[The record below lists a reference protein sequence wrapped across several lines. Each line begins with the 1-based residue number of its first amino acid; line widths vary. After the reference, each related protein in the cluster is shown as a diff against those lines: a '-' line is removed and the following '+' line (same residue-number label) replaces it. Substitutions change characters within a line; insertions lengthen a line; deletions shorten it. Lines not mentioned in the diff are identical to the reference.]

1 MKKFILSLMGM
12 LAWMFSSANAQIAY
26 QKANFFDN
34 VYVGLNGGV
43 SSPLDFNS
51 VTPFNAQA
59 GVKVGKN
66 WSPVFGTNIEGT
78 AVFGDNH
85 FADSHTFVK
94 ATYVGLNGTLNLTNL
109 FLNYNPDKVFETS
122 LEAGFGWI
130 HNYHTPTPTN
140 SDGHT
145 NYLGAKTGIIFAWN
159 IGINKAWQLYA
170 EPSVYW
176 NLSKTDKIQFNKHN
190 AQLAVSVGFVYKFK
204 TSNKTHN
211 FKVYDISDYTSALEE
226 ARDRIAALEAQNAE
240 LSNRPTETYTVVK
253 ETNKNTETVV
263 YLPDM
268 FTVSFLQNSAELT
281 QDAKNILDK
290 VGTTLPVK
298 VIGSTSPEGTTRR
311 NSELSV
317 QRANAVAE
325 YLKSRGVAVV
335 SAEGNEQ
342 GRIAVVTVVK

>member
-1 MKKFILSLMGM
+1 MKKFILSLMVM
-12 LAWMFSSANAQIAY
+12 LTVMLSSANAQIAY
-26 QKANFFDN
+26 QKADFLDN

-122 LEAGFGWI
+122 LEAGLGWI

-140 SDGHT
+140 IDGHAD
-145 NYLGAKTGIIFAWN
+145 YLGAKTGVILAWN
-159 IGINKAWQLYA
+159 IGNNKAWQLYA

-190 AQLAVSVGFVYKFK
+190 AQLAVSVGVVYKFK

-211 FKVYDISDYTSALEE
+211 FKVYNIYDYTSALEE
-226 ARDRIAALEAQNAE
+226 ARNRIDALEAQNAE
-240 LSNRPTETYTVVK
+240 LSKRPTETYNVVK
-253 ETNKNTETVV
+253 ETNKETVV
-263 YLPDM
+263 YSQDI

-290 VGTTLPVK
+290 VGASLPVK

-317 QRANAVAE
+317 QRANAVAK
-325 YLKSRGVAVV
+325 YLKSRGVKVV
-335 SAEGNEQ
+335 SAEGNEH

>member
-1 MKKFILSLMGM
+1 MKKFILSLMVM
-12 LAWMFSSANAQIAY
+12 LTVMLSSANAQIAY
-26 QKANFFDN
+26 QKADFLDN

-122 LEAGFGWI
+122 LEAGLGWI

-140 SDGHT
+140 IDGHA
-145 NYLGAKTGIIFAWN
+145 NYLGAKTGVILAWN
-159 IGINKAWQLYA
+159 IGNNKAWQLYA

-190 AQLAVSVGFVYKFK
+190 AQLAVSVGVVYKFK

-211 FKVYDISDYTSALEE
+211 FKVYNIYDYTSALEE

-240 LSNRPTETYTVVK
+240 LSKRPTETYNVVK
-253 ETNKNTETVV
+253 ETNKETVV
-263 YLPDM
+263 YSQDI

-290 VGTTLPVK
+290 VGASLPVK
-298 VIGSTSPEGTTRR
+298 IIGSTSPEGTTRR

-325 YLKSRGVAVV
+325 YLKSRGVEVV
-335 SAEGNEQ
+335 SAEGNEH

>member
-1 MKKFILSLMGM
+1 MKKFILSLMVM
-12 LAWMFSSANAQIAY
+12 LTVMLSSANAQIAY
-26 QKANFFDN
+26 QKADFLDN

-122 LEAGFGWI
+122 LEAGIGWI
-130 HNYHTPTPTN
+130 HNYHTSTPTN
-140 SDGHT
+140 IDGHA
-145 NYLGAKTGIIFAWN
+145 NYLGAKTGVILAWN
-159 IGINKAWQLYA
+159 IGNNKAWQLYA

-190 AQLAVSVGFVYKFK
+190 AQLAVSVGVVYKFK

-211 FKVYDISDYTSALEE
+211 FKVYNIYDYTSALEE

-240 LSNRPTETYTVVK
+240 LSKRPTETYNVVK
-253 ETNKNTETVV
+253 ETNKETVV
-263 YLPDM
+263 YSQDI

-290 VGTTLPVK
+290 VGASLPVK
-298 VIGSTSPEGTTRR
+298 VIGSTSPEGSTRR

-325 YLKSRGVAVV
+325 YLKSRGVEVV
-335 SAEGNEQ
+335 SAEGNEH

>member
-1 MKKFILSLMGM
+1 MKKFILSLMVM
-12 LAWMFSSANAQIAY
+12 LTVMLSSANAQIAY
-26 QKANFFDN
+26 QKADFLDN

-122 LEAGFGWI
+122 LEAGLGWI

-140 SDGHT
+140 IDGHA
-145 NYLGAKTGIIFAWN
+145 NYLGAKTGVILAWN
-159 IGINKAWQLYA
+159 IGNNKAWQLYA

-190 AQLAVSVGFVYKFK
+190 AQLAVSVGVVYKFK

-211 FKVYDISDYTSALEE
+211 FKVYNIYDYTSALEE

-240 LSNRPTETYTVVK
+240 LSKRPTETYNVVK
-253 ETNKNTETVV
+253 ETVV
-263 YLPDM
+263 YSQDII
-268 FTVSFLQNSAELT
+268 TVSFLQNSAELT

-290 VGTTLPVK
+290 VSASLPVK

-325 YLKSRGVAVV
+325 YLKSRGVKVV
-335 SAEGNEQ
+335 SAEGNEH

>member
-1 MKKFILSLMGM
+1 MKKFILSLMVM
-12 LAWMFSSANAQIAY
+12 LTVMLSSTNAQIAY
-26 QKANFFDN
+26 QKADFLDN

-122 LEAGFGWI
+122 LEAGIGWI

-140 SDGHT
+140 IDGHVD
-145 NYLGAKTGIIFAWN
+145 YLGAKTGVILAWN
-159 IGINKAWQLYA
+159 IGNNKAWQLYA

-190 AQLAVSVGFVYKFK
+190 AQLAVSVGVVYKFK

-211 FKVYDISDYTSALEE
+211 FKVYNIYDYTSALEE

-240 LSNRPTETYTVVK
+240 LSKRPTETYNVVK
-253 ETNKNTETVV
+253 ETNKETVV
-263 YLPDM
+263 YSQDI

-290 VGTTLPVK
+290 VGASLPVK
-298 VIGSTSPEGTTRR
+298 VIGSTSPEGSTRR

-317 QRANAVAE
+317 QRANAVAN
-325 YLKSRGVAVV
+325 YLKSRGVNVI
-335 SAEGNEQ
+335 SAEGNEH

>member
-1 MKKFILSLMGM
+1 MKKFILSLMVM
-12 LAWMFSSANAQIAY
+12 LTVMLSSANAQIAY
-26 QKANFFDN
+26 QKADFLDN

-51 VTPFNAQA
+51 VIPFNAQA

-122 LEAGFGWI
+122 LEAGLGWI

-140 SDGHT
+140 IDGHA
-145 NYLGAKTGIIFAWN
+145 NYLGAKTGVILAWN
-159 IGINKAWQLYA
+159 IGNNKAWQLYA

-190 AQLAVSVGFVYKFK
+190 AQLAVSVGVVYKFK

-211 FKVYDISDYTSALEE
+211 FKVYNIYDYTSALEE

-240 LSNRPTETYTVVK
+240 LSKRPTETYNVVK
-253 ETNKNTETVV
+253 ETVV
-263 YLPDM
+263 YSQDII
-268 FTVSFLQNSAELT
+268 TVSFLQNSAELT

-290 VGTTLPVK
+290 VSASLPVK

-317 QRANAVAE
+317 QRANAVAK
-325 YLKSRGVAVV
+325 YLKSRGVKVV
-335 SAEGNEQ
+335 SAEGNEH

>member
-1 MKKFILSLMGM
+1 MKKFILSLMVM
-12 LAWMFSSANAQIAY
+12 LTVMLSSANAQIAY
-26 QKANFFDN
+26 QKADFLDN

-122 LEAGFGWI
+122 LEAGLGWI

-140 SDGHT
+140 IDGHA
-145 NYLGAKTGIIFAWN
+145 NYLGAKTGVILAWN
-159 IGINKAWQLYA
+159 IGNNKAWQLYA

-190 AQLAVSVGFVYKFK
+190 AQLAVSVGVVYKFK

-211 FKVYDISDYTSALEE
+211 FKVYNIYDYTSALEE

-240 LSNRPTETYTVVK
+240 LSKRPTETYNVVK
-253 ETNKNTETVV
+253 ETVV
-263 YLPDM
+263 YSQDI

-290 VGTTLPVK
+290 VSTSLPVK
-298 VIGSTSPEGTTRR
+298 VIGSTSPEGSTRR

-325 YLKSRGVAVV
+325 YLKSRGVKVV
-335 SAEGNEQ
+335 SAEGNEH

>member
-1 MKKFILSLMGM
+1 MKKFILSLMVM
-12 LAWMFSSANAQIAY
+12 LTVMLSSANAQIAY
-26 QKANFFDN
+26 QKADFLDN

-51 VTPFNAQA
+51 VTTFNAQA

-122 LEAGFGWI
+122 LEAGIGWI
-130 HNYHTPTPTN
+130 HNYHTSTPTN
-140 SDGHT
+140 IDGHA
-145 NYLGAKTGIIFAWN
+145 NYLGAKTGVILAWN
-159 IGINKAWQLYA
+159 IGNNKAWQLYA

-190 AQLAVSVGFVYKFK
+190 AQLAVSVGVVYKFK

-211 FKVYDISDYTSALEE
+211 FKVYNIYDYTSALEE

-240 LSNRPTETYTVVK
+240 LSKRPTETYNVVK
-253 ETNKNTETVV
+253 ETVV
-263 YLPDM
+263 YSQDII
-268 FTVSFLQNSAELT
+268 TVSFLQNSAELT

-290 VGTTLPVK
+290 VSVSLPVK

-317 QRANAVAE
+317 QRANAVAK
-325 YLKSRGVAVV
+325 YLKSRGVKVV
-335 SAEGNEQ
+335 SAEGNEH

>member
-1 MKKFILSLMGM
+1 MKKFILSLMVM
-12 LAWMFSSANAQIAY
+12 LTVMLPSANAQIAY
-26 QKANFFDN
+26 QKADFLDN

-51 VTPFNAQA
+51 VTTFNAQA

-122 LEAGFGWI
+122 LEAGIGWI
-130 HNYHTPTPTN
+130 HNYHTSTPTN
-140 SDGHT
+140 IDGHA
-145 NYLGAKTGIIFAWN
+145 NYLGAKTGVILAWN
-159 IGINKAWQLYA
+159 IGNNKAWQLYA

-190 AQLAVSVGFVYKFK
+190 AQLAVSVGVVYKFK

-211 FKVYDISDYTSALEE
+211 FKVYNIYDYTSALEE

-240 LSNRPTETYTVVK
+240 LSKRPTETYNVVK
-253 ETNKNTETVV
+253 ETVV
-263 YLPDM
+263 YSQDII
-268 FTVSFLQNSAELT
+268 TVSFLQNSAELT

-290 VGTTLPVK
+290 VGASLPVK
-298 VIGSTSPEGTTRR
+298 VIGSTSPEGSTRR

-317 QRANAVAE
+317 QRANVVAE
-325 YLKSRGVAVV
+325 YLKSRGVEVV
-335 SAEGNEQ
+335 SAEGNEH

>member
-1 MKKFILSLMGM
+1 MKKFILSLMVM
-12 LAWMFSSANAQIAY
+12 LTVMLSSANAQIAY
-26 QKANFFDN
+26 QKADFLDN

-122 LEAGFGWI
+122 LEAGLGWI

-140 SDGHT
+140 IDGHA
-145 NYLGAKTGIIFAWN
+145 NYLGAKTGVILAWN
-159 IGINKAWQLYA
+159 IGNNKAWQLYA

-190 AQLAVSVGFVYKFK
+190 AQLAVSVGVVYKFK

-211 FKVYDISDYTSALEE
+211 FKVYNIYDYTSALEE

-240 LSNRPTETYTVVK
+240 LSKRPTETYNVVK
-253 ETNKNTETVV
+253 ETNKETVV
-263 YLPDM
+263 YSQDI

-290 VGTTLPVK
+290 VGTSLPVK

-325 YLKSRGVAVV
+325 YLKSRGVEVV
-335 SAEGNEQ
+335 SAEGNEH

>member
-1 MKKFILSLMGM
+1 MKKFILSLMVM
-12 LAWMFSSANAQIAY
+12 LTVMLSSANAQIAY
-26 QKANFFDN
+26 QKADFLDN

-122 LEAGFGWI
+122 LEAGLGWI

-140 SDGHT
+140 IDGHA
-145 NYLGAKTGIIFAWN
+145 NYLGAKTGVILAWN
-159 IGINKAWQLYA
+159 IGNNKAWQLYA

-190 AQLAVSVGFVYKFK
+190 AQLAVSVGVVYKFK

-211 FKVYDISDYTSALEE
+211 FKVYNIYDYTSALEE

-240 LSNRPTETYTVVK
+240 LSKRPTETYNVVK
-253 ETNKNTETVV
+253 ETNKETVV
-263 YLPDM
+263 YSQDI

-290 VGTTLPVK
+290 VSASLPVK

-317 QRANAVAE
+317 QRANAVAK
-325 YLKSRGVAVV
+325 YLKSRGVKVV
-335 SAEGNEQ
+335 SAEGNEH
-342 GRIAVVTVVK
+342 GRIALVTVVK

>member
-1 MKKFILSLMGM
+1 MKKFILSLMVM
-12 LAWMFSSANAQIAY
+12 LTVMLSSANAQIAY
-26 QKANFFDN
+26 QKADFLDN

-122 LEAGFGWI
+122 LEAGLGWI

-140 SDGHT
+140 IDGHA
-145 NYLGAKTGIIFAWN
+145 NYLGAKTGVILAWN
-159 IGINKAWQLYA
+159 IGNNKAWQLYA

-190 AQLAVSVGFVYKFK
+190 AQLAVSVGVVYKFK

-211 FKVYDISDYTSALEE
+211 FKVYNIYDYTSALEE

-240 LSNRPTETYTVVK
+240 LSKRPTETYNVVK
-253 ETNKNTETVV
+253 ETNKETVV
-263 YLPDM
+263 YSQDII
-268 FTVSFLQNSAELT
+268 TVSFLQNSAELT

-290 VGTTLPVK
+290 VSASLPVK

-325 YLKSRGVAVV
+325 YLKSRGVEVV
-335 SAEGNEQ
+335 SAEGNEH

>member
-1 MKKFILSLMGM
+1 MKKFILSLMVM
-12 LAWMFSSANAQIAY
+12 LTVMLSSANAQIAY
-26 QKANFFDN
+26 QKADFLDN

-122 LEAGFGWI
+122 LEAGIGWI
-130 HNYHTPTPTN
+130 HNYHTSTPTN
-140 SDGHT
+140 IDGHA
-145 NYLGAKTGIIFAWN
+145 NYLGAKTGVILAWN
-159 IGINKAWQLYA
+159 IGNNKAWQLYA

-190 AQLAVSVGFVYKFK
+190 AQLAVSVGVVYKFK

-211 FKVYDISDYTSALEE
+211 FKVYNIYDYTSALEE

-240 LSNRPTETYTVVK
+240 LSKRPTETYNVVK
-253 ETNKNTETVV
+253 ETNKETVV
-263 YLPDM
+263 YSQDII
-268 FTVSFLQNSAELT
+268 TVSFLQNSAKLT

-290 VGTTLPVK
+290 VSASLPVK

-317 QRANAVAE
+317 QRANAVAK
-325 YLKSRGVAVV
+325 YLKSRGVKVV
-335 SAEGNEQ
+335 SAEGNEH

>member
-1 MKKFILSLMGM
+1 MVM
-12 LAWMFSSANAQIAY
+12 LTVMLSSANAQIAY
-26 QKANFFDN
+26 QKADFLDN

-122 LEAGFGWI
+122 LEAGLGWI

-140 SDGHT
+140 IDGHA
-145 NYLGAKTGIIFAWN
+145 NYLGAKTGVILAWN
-159 IGINKAWQLYA
+159 IGNNKAWQLYA

-176 NLSKTDKIQFNKHN
+176 DLSKTDKIQFNKHN
-190 AQLAVSVGFVYKFK
+190 AQLAVSVGVVYKFK

-211 FKVYDISDYTSALEE
+211 FKVYNIYDYTSALEE

-240 LSNRPTETYTVVK
+240 LSKRPTETYNVVK
-253 ETNKNTETVV
+253 ETNKETVV
-263 YLPDM
+263 YSQDI

-290 VGTTLPVK
+290 VGASLPVK
-298 VIGSTSPEGTTRR
+298 VIGSTSPEGSTRR

-325 YLKSRGVAVV
+325 YLKSRGVEVV
-335 SAEGNEQ
+335 SAEGNEH

>member
-1 MKKFILSLMGM
+1 MKKFILSLMVM
-12 LAWMFSSANAQIAY
+12 LTVMLSSANAQIAY
-26 QKANFFDN
+26 QKADFLDN

-122 LEAGFGWI
+122 LEAGLGWI

-140 SDGHT
+140 IDGHA
-145 NYLGAKTGIIFAWN
+145 NYLGAKTGVILAWN
-159 IGINKAWQLYA
+159 IGNNKAWQLYA

-190 AQLAVSVGFVYKFK
+190 AQLAVSVGVVYKFK

-211 FKVYDISDYTSALEE
+211 FKVYNIYDYTSALEE

-240 LSNRPTETYTVVK
+240 LSKRPTETYNVVK
-253 ETNKNTETVV
+253 ETNKETVV
-263 YLPDM
+263 YSQDI

-290 VGTTLPVK
+290 VGASLPVK

-317 QRANAVAE
+317 QRANAVAK
-325 YLKSRGVAVV
+325 YLKSRGVKVV
-335 SAEGNEQ
+335 SAEGNEH
-342 GRIAVVTVVK
+342 GRIAVVTVIK

>member
-1 MKKFILSLMGM
+1 MKKFILSLMVM
-12 LAWMFSSANAQIAY
+12 LTVMLSSANAQIAY
-26 QKANFFDN
+26 QKADFLDN

-122 LEAGFGWI
+122 LEAGLGWI

-140 SDGHT
+140 IDGHA
-145 NYLGAKTGIIFAWN
+145 NYLGAKTGVILAWN
-159 IGINKAWQLYA
+159 IGNNKAWQLYA

-190 AQLAVSVGFVYKFK
+190 AQLAVSVGVVYKFK

-211 FKVYDISDYTSALEE
+211 FKVYNIYDYTSALEE

-240 LSNRPTETYTVVK
+240 LSKRPTETYNVVK
-253 ETNKNTETVV
+253 ETNKETVV
-263 YLPDM
+263 YSQDI

-290 VGTTLPVK
+290 VGASLPVK

-317 QRANAVAE
+317 QRANAVAK
-325 YLKSRGVAVV
+325 YLKSRGVKVV
-335 SAEGNEQ
+335 SAEGNEH

>member
-1 MKKFILSLMGM
+1 MKKFILSLMVM
-12 LAWMFSSANAQIAY
+12 LTVMLSSANAQIAY
-26 QKANFFDN
+26 QKADFLDN

-122 LEAGFGWI
+122 LEAGIGWI

-140 SDGHT
+140 IDGHA
-145 NYLGAKTGIIFAWN
+145 NYLGAKTGVILAWN
-159 IGINKAWQLYA
+159 IGNNKAWQLYA

-190 AQLAVSVGFVYKFK
+190 AQLAVSVGVVYKFK

-211 FKVYDISDYTSALEE
+211 FKVYNIYDYTSALEE

-240 LSNRPTETYTVVK
+240 LSKRPTETYNVVK
-253 ETNKNTETVV
+253 ETVV
-263 YLPDM
+263 YSQDII
-268 FTVSFLQNSAELT
+268 TVSFLQNSAELT

-290 VGTTLPVK
+290 VSASLPVK
-298 VIGSTSPEGTTRR
+298 VIGSTSPEGSTRR

-317 QRANAVAE
+317 QRANAVAK
-325 YLKSRGVAVV
+325 YLKSRGVKVV
-335 SAEGNEQ
+335 SAEGNEH

>member
-1 MKKFILSLMGM
+1 MKKFILSLMVM
-12 LAWMFSSANAQIAY
+12 LTVMLSSANAQIAY
-26 QKANFFDN
+26 QKADFLDN

-43 SSPLDFNS
+43 SSPLDFNI

-78 AVFGDNH
+78 AIFGDNH

-122 LEAGFGWI
+122 LEAGLGWI

-140 SDGHT
+140 IDGHA
-145 NYLGAKTGIIFAWN
+145 NYLGAKTGVILAWN
-159 IGINKAWQLYA
+159 IGNNKAWQLYA

-190 AQLAVSVGFVYKFK
+190 AQLAVSVGVVYKFK

-211 FKVYDISDYTSALEE
+211 FKVYNIYDYTSALEE

-240 LSNRPTETYTVVK
+240 LSKRPTETYNVVK
-253 ETNKNTETVV
+253 ETNKETVV
-263 YLPDM
+263 YSQDI

-290 VGTTLPVK
+290 VGASLPVK
-298 VIGSTSPEGTTRR
+298 VIGSTSPEGSTRR

-325 YLKSRGVAVV
+325 YLKSRGVEVV
-335 SAEGNEQ
+335 SAEGNEH

>member
-1 MKKFILSLMGM
+1 MKKFILSLMVM
-12 LAWMFSSANAQIAY
+12 LTVMLSSANAQIAY
-26 QKANFFDN
+26 QKADFLDN

-122 LEAGFGWI
+122 LEAGLGWI

-140 SDGHT
+140 IDGHA
-145 NYLGAKTGIIFAWN
+145 NYLGAKTGVILAWN
-159 IGINKAWQLYA
+159 IGNNKAWQLYA

-190 AQLAVSVGFVYKFK
+190 AQLAVSVGVVYKFK

-211 FKVYDISDYTSALEE
+211 FKVYNIYDYTSALEE

-240 LSNRPTETYTVVK
+240 LSKRPTETDNVVK
-253 ETNKNTETVV
+253 ETVV
-263 YLPDM
+263 YSQDII
-268 FTVSFLQNSAELT
+268 TVSFLQNSAELT

-290 VGTTLPVK
+290 VSASLPVK

-317 QRANAVAE
+317 QRANAVAK
-325 YLKSRGVAVV
+325 YLKSRGVKVV
-335 SAEGNEQ
+335 SAEGNEH

>member
-1 MKKFILSLMGM
+1 MKKFILSLMVM
-12 LAWMFSSANAQIAY
+12 LTVMLSSANAQIAY
-26 QKANFFDN
+26 QKADFLDN

-122 LEAGFGWI
+122 LEAGLGWI

-140 SDGHT
+140 IDGHA
-145 NYLGAKTGIIFAWN
+145 NYLGAKTGVILAWN
-159 IGINKAWQLYA
+159 IGNNKAWQLYA

-190 AQLAVSVGFVYKFK
+190 AQLAVSVGVVYKFK

-211 FKVYDISDYTSALEE
+211 FKVYNIYDYTSALEE
-226 ARDRIAALEAQNAE
+226 ARDRIAALEAQNTE
-240 LSNRPTETYTVVK
+240 LSKRPTETYNVVK
-253 ETNKNTETVV
+253 ETNKETVV
-263 YLPDM
+263 YSQDVL
-268 FTVSFLQNSAELT
+268 TVSFLQNSAELT

-290 VGTTLPVK
+290 VGTSLPVK

-317 QRANAVAE
+317 QRANAVAK
-325 YLKSRGVAVV
+325 YLKSRGVKVV
-335 SAEGNEQ
+335 SAEGNEH